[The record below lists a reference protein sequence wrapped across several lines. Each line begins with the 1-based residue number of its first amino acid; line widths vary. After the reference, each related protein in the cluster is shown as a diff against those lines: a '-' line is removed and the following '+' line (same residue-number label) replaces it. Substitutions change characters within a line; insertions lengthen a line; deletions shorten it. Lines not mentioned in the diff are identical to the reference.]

1 MPILAWKV
9 SPVSAK
15 ALDTFDTQIKAII
28 IIKFIIKHRNGEGIK
43 KRFGLSNKRTV
54 FATDP

>member
-28 IIKFIIKHRNGEGIK
+28 IIEFIIIRANNPNVLIQIYWSTSK
-43 KRFGLSNKRTV
+43 
-54 FATDP
+54 

>member
-28 IIKFIIKHRNGEGIK
+28 IIFKFIIIRANNPNVLIQIYWSTSK
-43 KRFGLSNKRTV
+43 
-54 FATDP
+54 